1 MVPWPVTAVAC
12 AVSVSLGWALGAW
25 MMVTSGSAGASAGV
39 GESHRIANAKEE
51 TQPVRERRNG
61 FDVLVEA
68 LAFDKLHGV
77 EDAAVGERADIVHGD
92 DARMLEAGKYAGFA
106 FETKGKVAVESG
118 NVEDFESHATL
129 QHLVFRGVDDT
140 HAAAGDTLKQ
150 AITRS
155 REIRRL
161 GAFAQAFQCFVGEK
175 FHGASEPKM
184 ARASRW
190 NSSSLAQ
197 ISRRRSRAMRR
208 NSRRAQES
216 ALVTSVTGMAYS
228 WASFS

>member
-77 EDAAVGERADIVHGD
+77 EDAAVGERADVMNGD
-92 DARMLEAGKYAGFA
+92 DAGMLEAGKDAGFA
-106 FETKGKVAVESG
+106 VETMREVAVGKG
-118 NVEDFESHATL
+118 NVEDL
-129 QHLVFRGVDDT
+129 DR
-140 HAAAGDTLKQ
+140 K
-150 AITRS
+150 
-155 REIRRL
+155 
-161 GAFAQAFQCFVGEK
+161 
-175 FHGASEPKM
+175 
-184 ARASRW
+184 
-190 NSSSLAQ
+190 
-197 ISRRRSRAMRR
+197 
-208 NSRRAQES
+208 
-216 ALVTSVTGMAYS
+216 
-228 WASFS
+228 